1 MQTLRSGV
9 SWSTCHNYTLGAG
22 ADKKTIASC
31 AGNEARFI
39 KVVTSS
45 LADTLEICY
54 FRYYLQ
60 GIFSLS
66 IFLST
71 IKKSNLKRSFFTWC
85 SLKPKIY
92 LVSFVFHFLKPI
104 ITSQAYD
111 KAFLTVLFDGSSAVT
126 TDDETQLKT
135 FLKSFY
141 QEYGINDAHTS
152 RLIQYYS
159 DVFNEGKRI
168 FAYFGTIMGA
178 NT

>member
-1 MQTLRSGV
+1 MNDVDITLSHPSLLILELFFKIIFFFHQCLDVIGPTVLAVGRPNREQHCLTEFTCTQTCGPYNATPTSHDFVVYDLGSVKRLGLIEIKFNNDISFRVQTLRSGV

-71 IKKSNLKRSFFTWC
+71 IKKSNLKRSFFT
-85 SLKPKIY
+85 
-92 LVSFVFHFLKPI
+92 
-104 ITSQAYD
+104 
-111 KAFLTVLFDGSSAVT
+111 
-126 TDDETQLKT
+126 
-135 FLKSFY
+135 
-141 QEYGINDAHTS
+141 
-152 RLIQYYS
+152 
-159 DVFNEGKRI
+159 
-168 FAYFGTIMGA
+168 
-178 NT
+178 